1 MTAQTV
7 NNPGDPSPPVE
18 KQPTRAKSSR
28 TGFRYFLRR
37 LFRRTLPRIG
47 AVIVVLFVVGAIFAP
62 LLAPYDPIV
71 PDYTAVRQPPSAAHW
86 FGTDDLGRDLF
97 TRILYGGRIS
107 IYAAFIPLIISSSI
121 GITLGLIAG
130 TVRGVVET
138 IIMRVMDALLSI
150 PRLLLII
157 VIAGVLGPSLLN
169 ALIAIGIVGVARFA
183 RIVYGETL
191 SVAQREY
198 VLASRSLGKST
209 TKILFQEILPNVM
222 APIIVIASL
231 SIGGIILAEATLS
244 FLGLGIQPPTASW
257 GSMVAVG
264 NRYLQL
270 APWMSLVPGAAIFL
284 MVMAVNFLGDGVRD
298 ALDPYLSGKL

>member
-1 MTAQTV
+1 M
-7 NNPGDPSPPVE
+7 
-18 KQPTRAKSSR
+18 
-28 TGFRYFLRR
+28 
-37 LFRRTLPRIG
+37 
-47 AVIVVLFVVGAIFAP
+47 FAP
-62 LLAPYDPIV
+62 LLTPYDPIKQ
-71 PDYTAVRQPPSAAHW
+71 DYTAVRQPPSTVHW
-86 FGTDDLGRDLF
+86 LGTDDLGRDLY
-97 TRILYGGRIS
+97 TRILYGARVS
-107 IYAAFIPLIISSSI
+107 IFAAFIPLLISSTI
-121 GITLGLIAG
+121 GVTLGLIAG
-130 TVRGVVET
+130 TVRGIVET

-150 PRLLLII
+150 PAILLMI
-157 VIAGVLGPSLLN
+157 VIAGLLGPSLIN
-169 ALIAIGIVGVARFA
+169 ALIAIGVVGVARYA
-183 RIVYGETL
+183 RVVYSETL
-191 SVAQREY
+191 SVAEREY

-209 TKILFQEILPNVM
+209 TKILFQEILPNVT

-298 ALDPYLSGKL
+298 AMDPYLSGKL

>member
-1 MTAQTV
+1 MTAQSL
-7 NNPGDPSPPVE
+7 NNPGE
-18 KQPTRAKSSR
+18 PTPEVGTAVIPAKSNR

-37 LFRRTLPRIG
+37 LFKRMLPRIG
-47 AVIVVLFVVGAIFAP
+47 AAIVLLFVIGAVFAP
-62 LLAPYDPIV
+62 ILTPYDPIDQ
-71 PDYTAVRQPPSAAHW
+71 DYDVVRQPPSAEHW
-86 FGTDDLGRDLF
+86 FGTDDLGRDMF
-97 TRILYGGRIS
+97 TRILYGGRVS
-107 IYAAFIPLIISSSI
+107 IFAAFIPLIISSSI
-121 GITLGLIAG
+121 GVTLGLIAG
-130 TVRGVVET
+130 TVRGITET

-150 PRLLLII
+150 PSILLMI
-157 VIAGVLGPSLLN
+157 VIAGILGPSLIN
-169 ALIAIGIVGVARFA
+169 ALIAIGFVGVARYA
-183 RIVYGETL
+183 RVVYSETL
-191 SVAQREY
+191 SVSQREY

-209 TKILFQEILPNVM
+209 LKILFQEILPNVT

-244 FLGLGIQPPTASW
+244 FLGLGIQPPTPSW

>member
-7 NNPGDPSPPVE
+7 NNPGDPSPQVE
-18 KQPTRAKSSR
+18 KHAAPAKSSR
-28 TGFRYFLRR
+28 TGLRYFLRR
-37 LFRRTLPRIG
+37 LFKRTLPRIG
-47 AVIVVLFVVGAIFAP
+47 AVLVVLFVIGAIFAP
-62 LLAPYDPIV
+62 LLSSYDPIE
-71 PDYTAVRQPPSAAHW
+71 PDYGVVRQPPSAQHW
-86 FGTDDLGRDLF
+86 LGTDDLGRDLY
-97 TRILYGGRIS
+97 TRVLFGARIS
-107 IYAAFIPLIISSSI
+107 LFAAFLPLVISSSI

-130 TVRGVVET
+130 TIRGVAET

-150 PRLLLII
+150 PQILLII
-157 VIAGVLGPSLLN
+157 VIAGILGPSLVN
-169 ALIAIGIVGVARFA
+169 ALIAIGIVGVARYA

-191 SVAQREY
+191 SVAEREY
-198 VLASRSLGKST
+198 VLASRSLGKPTMS
-209 TKILFQEILPNVM
+209 ILFQEILPNVM
-222 APIIVIASL
+222 APIIVVASL

-257 GSMVAVG
+257 GSMVATG

-298 ALDPYLSGKL
+298 AMDPYLSGKL

>member
-1 MTAQTV
+1 MTAQIL
-7 NNPGDPSPPVE
+7 NNPGDQSPEVGE
-18 KQPTRAKSSR
+18 QSVSAKSSR
-28 TGFRYFLRR
+28 IGFRYFLRR

-47 AVIVVLFVVGAIFAP
+47 AIVVLLFLIGALFAP
-62 LLAPYDPIV
+62 ILSPYDPIKQ
-71 PDYTAVRQPPSAAHW
+71 DYTAVRQAPSAEHW
-86 FGTDDLGRDLF
+86 LGTDDLGRDLY
-97 TRILYGGRIS
+97 TRILYGSRIS
-107 IYAAFIPLIISSSI
+107 IFAAFIPLLISSTI
-121 GITLGLIAG
+121 GVTLGLIAG
-130 TVRGVVET
+130 TLRGVVET

-150 PRLLLII
+150 PSILLMI
-157 VIAGVLGPSLLN
+157 VIAGLLGPSLIN
-169 ALIAIGIVGVARFA
+169 ALIAIGIVGVARYA
-183 RIVYGETL
+183 RVVYSETL

-198 VLASRSLGKST
+198 VLAARSLGKST
-209 TKILFQEILPNVM
+209 AKILFQEILPNVT

>member
-1 MTAQTV
+1 MTAQPL
-7 NNPGDPSPPVE
+7 NNPGDPTPEVGALAVP
-18 KQPTRAKSSR
+18 AKSSR

-37 LFRRTLPRIG
+37 LFKRTLPRIG
-47 AVIVVLFVVGAIFAP
+47 AIIVLLFLIGALFAP
-62 LLAPYDPIV
+62 ILTPYDLINQ
-71 PDYTAVRQPPSAAHW
+71 DYDVVRQPPSAEHW
-86 FGTDDLGRDLF
+86 LGTDDLGRDMF
-97 TRILYGGRIS
+97 TRILYGGRVS
-107 IYAAFIPLIISSSI
+107 IFAAFIPLLISSSI
-121 GITLGLIAG
+121 GVTLGLIAG

-150 PRLLLII
+150 PSILLMI
-157 VIAGVLGPSLLN
+157 VIAGLLGPSLLN
-169 ALIAIGIVGVARFA
+169 ALIAIGFVGVARYA
-183 RIVYGETL
+183 RVVYSETL

-209 TKILFQEILPNVM
+209 TKILFQEILPNVT

-244 FLGLGIQPPTASW
+244 FLGLGIQPPTPSW
-257 GSMVAVG
+257 GSMVATG

>member
-1 MTAQTV
+1 MTAQTLP
-7 NNPGDPSPPVE
+7 NPGDVSPDVKNDAAP
-18 KQPTRAKSSR
+18 AKSSR

-37 LFRRTLPRIG
+37 LFKRILPRIG
-47 AVIVVLFVVGAIFAP
+47 AIIVVCFLIGAIFAP
-62 LLAPYDPIV
+62 LLTPYDPIK
-71 PDYTAVRQPPSAAHW
+71 PDYGVVRKPPSAAHW
-86 FGTDDLGRDLF
+86 LGTDEMGRDIL

-107 IYAAFIPLIISSSI
+107 IFAAFVPLLISAGI
-121 GITLGLIAG
+121 GVTLGLIAG
-130 TVRGVVET
+130 TVRGATEM

-150 PRLLLII
+150 PRLLLMI

-169 ALIAIGIVGVARFA
+169 ALIAIGIAGVAQYA

-191 SVAQREY
+191 SVAEREY
-198 VLASRSLGKST
+198 VLASRSLGKPLA
-209 TKILFQEILPNVM
+209 KILFQEILPNVT

-257 GSMVAVG
+257 GSMVATG

-270 APWMSLVPGAAIFL
+270 APWMSLVSGAAIFL
-284 MVMAVNFLGDGVRD
+284 MVMAVNFVGDGVRD